1 MLRNKEAIVQVNAP
15 KFLTGYAKKLKSF
28 ITDEYQEFHKRS
40 VCCLPGISACLTK
53 SNILKKS
60 CDTKEMFFQKKFIP
74 LKWLVQH

>member
-1 MLRNKEAIVQVNAP
+1 MFRNKEAIVQVNAT

-28 ITDEYQEFHKRS
+28 ITDRYQEFHKRL

-60 CDTKEMFFQKKFIP
+60 RDKRKKFQKKFIP

>member
-1 MLRNKEAIVQVNAP
+1 MFRNKEAIVQVNAT

-28 ITDEYQEFHKRS
+28 ITDRYQEFHKRL

-60 CDTKEMFFQKKFIP
+60 RDTKEKDSRRSSY
-74 LKWLVQH
+74 L